1 MNKVIAA
8 ISLMLLASFTWAQ
21 DTLSTSSGLRYRI
34 VKAGEGKEAYANR
47 IVKVNYVGMFVNGD
61 TFDASG
67 IDGFEFVL
75 GRGQVIK
82 GWDEGI
88 RMMSEGAIYEFFVPA
103 KLAYGT
109 KGVKG
114 HIPPNCPL
122 NFRVELIEV
131 KNL

>member
-1 MNKVIAA
+1 MIKGPVV
-8 ISLMLLASFTWAQ
+8 LCMLLASSITWAS
-21 DTLSTSSGLRYRI
+21 DTLQTKSGLRYLI
-34 VKAGEGKEAYANR
+34 VKEGDGKEAYANR

-67 IDGFEFVL
+67 IEGFEFVL

-82 GWDEGI
+82 AWDEGI

-103 KLAYGT
+103 KLGYGS
-109 KGVKG
+109 KGMG
-114 HIPPNCPL
+114 EQIPPDCPL
-122 NFRVELIEV
+122 NFRVELLEV